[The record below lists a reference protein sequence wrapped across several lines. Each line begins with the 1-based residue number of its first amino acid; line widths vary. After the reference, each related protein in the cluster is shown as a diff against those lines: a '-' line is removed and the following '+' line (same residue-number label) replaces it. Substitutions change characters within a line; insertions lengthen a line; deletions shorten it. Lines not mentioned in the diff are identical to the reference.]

1 MSKCVQ
7 EKLASDTGF
16 KLNDFGDEAV
26 SDIFERLKE
35 KRTMSNKEITYLK
48 ELINRAIERH
58 QHQQC
63 LVNLL
68 LICIQRIDRVF
79 LDIVGIIIV
88 QSQSDNVLALWLYC
102 IHSCDTHHLG
112 HSFGDDLLAKL
123 VIN

>member
-68 LICIQRIDRVF
+68 LICIQKIHRVF

-88 QSQSDNVLALWLYC
+88 QSQSDNVFALWLYC
-102 IHSCDTHHLG
+102 IHSCAPHHL
-112 HSFGDDLLAKL
+112 
-123 VIN
+123 